1 MEKAKEYSWLEAL
14 CKDDEQAYK
23 ILFDDYFYALSSF
36 AAKYL
41 ENKDTAEDVV
51 LETLYDLWLNKQL
64 FESIIS
70 LKSYL
75 YQTVRNRCLNILKH
89 KKIEARYFTEQSFKS
104 ESDFFLDQILEEEV
118 FLILK
123 KAIKELPE
131 QTRQIYELSLL
142 GHDNQEIADI
152 LGLTMDAV
160 KARKKRGK
168 QILQSKLKNLIYLL
182 VLFS

>member
-1 MEKAKEYSWLEAL
+1 MEKAKEYNWLEAL
-14 CKDDEQAYK
+14 CRDDEQAYK
-23 ILFDDYFYALSSF
+23 VLFDDYFYALSSF
-36 AAKYL
+36 AARYL
-41 ENKDTAEDVV
+41 EDKERAEDVV
-51 LETLYDLWLNKQL
+51 QDVLYDLWLHKQR
-64 FESIIS
+64 FETIIS

-89 KKIEARYFTEQSFKS
+89 KKIEARYFTEQSFKN

-123 KAIKELPE
+123 KAIEELPE
-131 QTRQIYELSLL
+131 ETCQIYEMALL
-142 GHDNQEIADI
+142 GHDNQEIADV
-152 LGLTMDAV
+152 LGLTIDAV

-168 QILQSKLKNLIYLL
+168 QMLQKKLKNLIYLL